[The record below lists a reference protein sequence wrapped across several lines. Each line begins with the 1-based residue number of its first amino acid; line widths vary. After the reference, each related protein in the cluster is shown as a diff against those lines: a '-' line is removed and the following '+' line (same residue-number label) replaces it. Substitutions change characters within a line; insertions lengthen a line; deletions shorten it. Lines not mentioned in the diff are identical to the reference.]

1 MQSNTTKKAVL
12 VVALVLGLLTSL
24 LVYKYIKNMEAKQN
38 ELRADVVVA
47 VQDIEP
53 RTIIDVRMLVIKNL
67 PQSEI
72 PADAFT
78 KIEDV
83 AGKVAMVHL
92 SRDTAISQSNIDVKG
107 LELGLSYTIPPNM
120 RAATIGITP
129 VTGVAGFPKAGDH
142 VDVIATFERQ
152 DYTVA
157 KTVIQNV
164 QLLAL
169 GSKLQDESMS
179 KEGRK
184 PEITPN
190 DTATLLVTPRQA
202 EILALSEAKGKLRLV
217 LRSAGD
223 QTMVNNSGATMN
235 NESSIAPE
243 TQKPS
248 QSILVSNRPVNVTKQ
263 PAPPKIKPQTSIE
276 VISGKEITR
285 VIVKG
290 NTKNK

>member
-1 MQSNTTKKAVL
+1 
-12 VVALVLGLLTSL
+12 
-24 LVYKYIKNMEAKQN
+24 VYKYIKNMEFKQN

-53 RTIIDVRMLVIKNL
+53 RTIIDARMLVIKNL
-67 PQSEI
+67 PHSEI
-72 PADAFT
+72 PKDAFT

-92 SRDTAISQSNIDVKG
+92 SSNTAISQSSIDVKG

-202 EILALSEAKGKLRLV
+202 EILALSEAKGKLRLI

-248 QSILVSNRPVNVTKQ
+248 QSILVSNRPVNVTKP